1 VKAILKMNY
10 SRKFQA
16 SGVGT
21 NSSGKARSF
30 WQKARRGQAM
40 VEFALIATL
49 VCGVVVGG
57 VQSAIIFN
65 AYLAMSDLTYQG
77 ARYAAVNPGYTSDQI
92 KTFMQSI
99 ASPVLADNGG
109 ANLTISMSPNTTPRA
124 YGQTIAV
131 TVQYSLTNK
140 IVLPNPF
147 LGISFPGSIGF
158 TETAMS
164 E

>member
-1 VKAILKMNY
+1 MNCSKLFPAI
-10 SRKFQA
+10 
-16 SGVGT
+16 GVWR
-21 NSSGKARSF
+21 NSLRKARSF
-30 WQKARRGQAM
+30 VRAHRAHRGQALL
-40 VEFALIATL
+40 EFALIATL
-49 VCGVVVGG
+49 VCGAVVGG

-77 ARYAAVNPGYTSDQI
+77 ARYAAVNPGYTSNQI
-92 KTFMQSI
+92 KSFMQSI
-99 ASPVLADNGG
+99 ASPTIADNSG
-109 ANLTISMSPNTTPRA
+109 ANLTISVAPDTTPRA
-124 YGQTIAV
+124 YGQSISV

-147 LGISFPGSIGF
+147 LGISFPSTIGF